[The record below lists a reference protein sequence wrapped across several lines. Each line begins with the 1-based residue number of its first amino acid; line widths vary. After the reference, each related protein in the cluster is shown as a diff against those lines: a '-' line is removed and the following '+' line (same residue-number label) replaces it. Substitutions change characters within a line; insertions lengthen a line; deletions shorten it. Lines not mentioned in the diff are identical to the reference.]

1 MCALK
6 SDTFSDKRALIFVC
20 FCRAY
25 ERLVGIASFRLEL
38 DKRCRHAVIISCSL
52 PVMPVGT
59 ADCVACLSLQ
69 RCWVYCSLDSVSAF
83 RAQVRRHASKNIFEQ
98 LRTQELHQR
107 PLPSKGS
114 EFPQH
119 LIPEKRRRRSRHQRH
134 KTLPVTAEELNA
146 IPEGEQLEPVPFR
159 ETHEMWKRDSRTDS
173 GILSGSDVESLGS
186 DSLRSLSLEMDV
198 SDSDP
203 SRLSVFS
210 KTSMFRSLDERARVE
225 REKEKSA
232 SGAKRYIDRKKRER
246 SRTQPVTDDE
256 VKTAAEMSDEKKP
269 PAVKLPQPEVVNRPK
284 SPSVDQEAEQEED
297 DQLTK

>member
-1 MCALK
+1 MWA
-6 SDTFSDKRALIFVC
+6 RQ
-20 FCRAY
+20 
-25 ERLVGIASFRLEL
+25 
-38 DKRCRHAVIISCSL
+38 
-52 PVMPVGT
+52 
-59 ADCVACLSLQ
+59 ACLSLQ
-69 RCWVYCSLDSVSAF
+69 RYWVYFSLDSVSAF
-83 RAQVRRHASKNIFEQ
+83 RAQVRRNASKNVFEQ
-98 LRTQELHQR
+98 LRTQEHLQR
-107 PLPSKGS
+107 PLSNKGT

-119 LIPEKRRRRSRHQRH
+119 LIPEKRRRRSRLQRH

-146 IPEGEQLEPVPFR
+146 IPEGEQLELGPFR
-159 ETHEMWKRDSRTDS
+159 DNTHEVWKRDSRTDS

-203 SRLSVFS
+203 SRLSVSS
-210 KTSMFRSLDERARVE
+210 KTSMFRSLDERARAE

-284 SPSVDQEAEQEED
+284 SLSVDQEAEQEED